1 MSNTNMF
8 QRLICGAALCVNS
21 CLVGGLLCVPLATSA
36 EQSSISAQMVQRL
49 VTAIETRFTAR
60 KPLLE
65 RNLQEGE
72 SGSHISA
79 WGTPNLIE
87 KISAKY
93 QGERGETLQDF
104 YWEQG
109 VLIAARLRRIDY
121 GAYVG
126 EFPAS
131 KPLARNVLEDER
143 FEFSGDVVLRRRSFG
158 RIAPVDAVNVNMV
171 LAELKA
177 GALSYKRL
185 MDIPETKA
193 NRRGNC
199 SWSCAREE
207 ADICLAYEC
216 K

>member
-1 MSNTNMF
+1 MSETSVFHRALDNTVLF
-8 QRLICGAALCVNS
+8 I
-21 CLVGGLLCVPLATSA
+21 VGILFCGLLAAPLSA
-36 EQSSISAQMVQRL
+36 HAEPPAAKAKAVQRQ
-49 VTAIETRFTAR
+49 VATIDAKFKKKEPF
-60 KPLLE
+60 LE
-65 RNLQEGE
+65 RSLEQGE
-72 SGSHISA
+72 SGWEIRA
-79 WGTPNLIE
+79 WGAPKTIE
-87 KISAKY
+87 KISAMY
-93 QGERGETLQDF
+93 QGERGEMLYNF
-104 YWEQG
+104 YWQQG
-109 VLIAARLRRIDY
+109 LLIAARLRRIDY